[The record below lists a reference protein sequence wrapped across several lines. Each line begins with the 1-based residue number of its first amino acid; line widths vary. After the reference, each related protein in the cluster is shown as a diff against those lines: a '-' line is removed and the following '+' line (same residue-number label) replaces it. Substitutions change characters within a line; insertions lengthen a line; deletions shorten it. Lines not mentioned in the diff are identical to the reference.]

1 MEVTEKL
8 LQLFQFPNVACQHT
22 YPHSADMGGTVTGGA
37 AGDTGR
43 KKIK

>member
-8 LQLFQFPNVACQHT
+8 LQLFQFPNVAAKT
-22 YPHSADMGGTVTGGA
+22 LTLTRADMGGTVTGGA

-43 KKIK
+43 KK